1 MAIHV
6 YILRSTTT
14 GRHYCGQTDDLERR
28 VRQHNDP
35 NHTLTYTT
43 KRQPGPWDYVWS
55 AVVENR
61 TEALKLER
69 RIKKRGI
76 ARFLQDQGGC

>member
-1 MAIHV
+1 MSIRV
-6 YILRSTTT
+6 YILRSSTT

-28 VRQHNDP
+28 IRQHNDP
-35 NHTLTYTT
+35 GHSLTRTT
-43 KRQPGPWDYVWS
+43 KRFSGPWVLIWS
-55 AVVENR
+55 TIAQTR

>member
-1 MAIHV
+1 MPYSV
-6 YILRSTTT
+6 YILRSSTT

-43 KRQPGPWDYVWS
+43 KRHPGPWTLVWS
-55 AVVENR
+55 TDVETR
-61 TEALKLER
+61 TEAMRLER